1 MSVSHQLAAFLLEK
15 AHEYNQPEFIL
26 EDPISLPHRFSDPR
40 DIEIIGFWVAMLAW
54 GQRKTIINK
63 GEELIRLMD
72 GAPYDFIYHHTEEDR
87 KRFLDFK
94 HRTFQATDT
103 LYFLSFLQEH
113 YHQSQSLEDA
123 FIPFGKSDSNFT
135 IKESL
140 THFHNTFFQLP
151 YAPRRTQKHVATPAR
166 NSSCKRLNM
175 FLRWMVRKDDKG
187 VDFGLW
193 DKIKP
198 EQLHIPL
205 DVHVEKIA
213 RKYQLLRRKSRD
225 WKAVEELTNAAR
237 QIHPEDP
244 ALLDYALFGISVY
257 G

>member
-1 MSVSHQLAAFLLEK
+1 
-15 AHEYNQPEFIL
+15 
-26 EDPISLPHRFSDPR
+26 
-40 DIEIIGFWVAMLAW
+40 
-54 GQRKTIINK
+54 
-63 GEELIRLMD
+63 
-72 GAPYDFIYHHTEEDR
+72 
-87 KRFLDFK
+87 
-94 HRTFQATDT
+94 
-103 LYFLSFLQEH
+103 
-113 YHQSQSLEDA
+113 
-123 FIPFGKSDSNFT
+123 
-135 IKESL
+135 
-140 THFHNTFFQLP
+140 
-151 YAPRRTQKHVATPAR
+151 
-166 NSSCKRLNM
+166 M